1 MSIEFHAIGGKR
13 RGHDAVGRL
22 VNTSNLRPQDVSR
35 YHCCS
40 DFITEYK
47 SYMEEICPFMT
58 EEYLRATSMFLI
70 SAILGNNIRT
80 SSYTGYGGGMKPHL
94 MLLLLGPSSRP
105 RKSVT
110 IDYMR
115 RFLKDT
121 EVIHFYAE
129 SFSVEAL
136 YAELAQHRSGLMIKD
151 EFVTIIDESKSKSYL
166 GEIRQI
172 FMKLGDGDLGK
183 RHTKKDGITDAS
195 DIAPCFISASVPD
208 FLSKRIY
215 TSDITSGFLPRFL
228 MYFTEGKSIKYRDR
242 NLTEE
247 QIARYRMLVNT
258 LKFIYHTF
266 HDLGG
271 GQVVAEFD
279 DDALD
284 LIGEWSSNN
293 EEDAIKSIK
302 EEEQACYLKLN
313 GFLYKFAIIHECCQP
328 SSRERIV
335 DDGGRKTINISIESV
350 RKAIVEMDYYKNEV
364 LPKSL
369 ERLSTKEE
377 QLILNLIKKLKLKLE
392 VEWIPHSRILRL
404 SHMSSRELDRII
416 ETLYLS
422 EYLEVKSE
430 KSENGTRRQRFYRVA
445 KE

>member
-1 MSIEFHAIGGKR
+1 MSLKYHALGGPR
-13 RGHDAVGRL
+13 RGHDKVDRL

-40 DFITEYK
+40 DFIVEYK
-47 SYMEEICPFMT
+47 RYMEEICPFMT
-58 EEYLRATSMFLI
+58 ETYLRATSIFLV

-80 SSYTGYGGGMKPHL
+80 SSYTGYGGGMKPHI

-110 IDYMR
+110 IDYVR

-136 YAELAQHRSGLMIKD
+136 YAELAQHKSGLMIKD

-195 DIAPCFISASVPD
+195 DIAPCFISASVPE

-215 TSDITSGFLPRFL
+215 SSDITSGFLPRFM
-228 MYFTEGKSIKYRDR
+228 MYYTEGKSIKYRDR
-242 NLTEE
+242 NLNDE
-247 QIARYRMLVNT
+247 QITRYRMLVNT
-258 LKFIYHTF
+258 LKFIYYTF
-266 HDLGG
+266 NDLGG

-279 DDALD
+279 DNALD
-284 LIGEWSSNN
+284 LIGEWNSMN
-293 EEDAIKSIK
+293 EEEAI
-302 EEEQACYLKLN
+302 ENVRDEEQACYLKLN
-313 GFLYKFAIIHECCQP
+313 GFLYKFALIFECCKP
-328 SSRERIV
+328 SARERIV
-335 DDGGRKTINISIESV
+335 DDNGYKTLKISIESV
-350 RKAIVEMDYYKNEV
+350 KKAIEEMNYYKNEV

-369 ERLSTKEE
+369 EQISTKEE
-377 QLILNLIKKLKLKLE
+377 QIILKLIKKLEIKLE
-392 VEWIPHSRILRL
+392 LEWVPHSHILRM

-422 EYLEVKSE
+422 EYLQVKNE
-430 KSENGTRRQRFYRVA
+430 KPENGNRRQRFYRVVR
-445 KE
+445 E